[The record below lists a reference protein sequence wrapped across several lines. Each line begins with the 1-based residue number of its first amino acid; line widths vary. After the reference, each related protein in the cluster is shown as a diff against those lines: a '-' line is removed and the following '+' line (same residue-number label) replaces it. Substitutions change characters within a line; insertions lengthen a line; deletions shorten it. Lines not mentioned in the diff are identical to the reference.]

1 VQYVC
6 VYTCIHIFYLSAC
19 LRSQDVFRN
28 ALQEPEIY
36 IRILPTSRAEV
47 KAATV
52 EVKVTVPSSSS
63 STGATGLLPSLSS
76 FQPATSRAAGEKSVD
91 GSPPAGM
98 IDSGSEKKVP
108 PPAVPAR
115 NPGTILSSMI
125 DGTKL
130 TSVAN
135 TRRIGKK
142 FQVRLLKGADGLGFS
157 VTSRDTPAWGSA
169 PIYIK
174 TILPTGAAIKT
185 GLIKPGDRLLQVNDV
200 DLTGKTQPD
209 TVNLLRSIP
218 QGTVVQ
224 LLLSRQVDDE
234 DNNADGAA
242 ENSVS

>member
-1 VQYVC
+1 MHIYV
-6 VYTCIHIFYLSAC
+6 YIYIFYLSAC

-28 ALQEPEIY
+28 ALQEPEIC
-36 IRILPTSRAEV
+36 IRILPTTSQ
-47 KAATV
+47 V
-52 EVKVTVPSSSS
+52 EVKVTAPTSSS
-63 STGATGLLPSLSS
+63 STGAAAVGLPSLSS
-76 FQPATSRAAGEKSVD
+76 FQPPTSRTVAEKSVD
-91 GSPPAGM
+91 GSPPTGM
-98 IDSGSEKKVP
+98 IDSGSEKKAP

-234 DNNADGAA
+234 DNNADGAS